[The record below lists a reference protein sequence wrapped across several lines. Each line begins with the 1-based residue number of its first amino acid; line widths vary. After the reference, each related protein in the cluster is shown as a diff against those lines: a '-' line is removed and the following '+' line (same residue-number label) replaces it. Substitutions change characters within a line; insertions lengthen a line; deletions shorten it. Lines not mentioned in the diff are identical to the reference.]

1 MNPEPTFTPTLDAPV
16 QIDRHTGWAE
26 LTLNRPA
33 QRNAI
38 DLAMARALGDAIA
51 NLEADD
57 GVQVVVLRGAAGAFS
72 SGLDLKAIQAH
83 PDPAGVSFA
92 ELWLR
97 VHQGLMT
104 SGKVWIVALE
114 RHAINGAAALAI
126 AGDWL
131 VCGESAFLQIA
142 EIKLGMAAPRNVAW
156 LALRHSEAVAARLCL
171 LGDRVGAAEL
181 LRLGIATEVRPDDA
195 VVARARELAQTVSAY
210 PASGIAAVKRGLRA
224 AHTRRAP
231 GEWFDA
237 CTPTEAQP

>member
-1 MNPEPTFTPTLDAPV
+1 MTTVLIE
-16 QIDRHTGWAE
+16 RHTGWAE
-26 LTLNRPA
+26 LALNRPA

-38 DLAMARALGDAIA
+38 DTAMARELGDAIA
-51 NLEADD
+51 DIEADD
-57 GVQVVVLRGAAGAFS
+57 GIQVVVLRGAEGAFS
-72 SGLDLKAIQAH
+72 SGLDLKAIQANT
-83 PDPAGVSFA
+83 DPAGATFA
-92 ELWLR
+92 DLWLR

-114 RHAINGAAALAI
+114 RHAINGGAALAL

-181 LRLGIATEVRPDDA
+181 LRLGIATEVRADDA
-195 VVARARELAQTVSAY
+195 VIARARELAQTISAY
-210 PASGIAAVKRGLRA
+210 PAQGISAVKRGLRA
-224 AHTRRAP
+224 AHTRRSP
-231 GEWFDA
+231 GDWFDA
-237 CTPTEAQP
+237 CIPSGANP